1 MAADDMALS
10 LIVPLLLD
18 PPNTLD
24 FLPVPAATPIPISF
38 VD

>member
-1 MAADDMALS
+1 MAADELAL
-10 LIVPLLLD
+10 LLMVPLLLD